1 MTEGVANRSYT
12 LRVPIRFS
20 DLTKRCIMV
29 EFIGVVTVIAL
40 NWVLAASMANE
51 SDAEKRRC
59 ARLALFA
66 TGQDKARI
74 IFATKNAA

>member
-1 MTEGVANRSYT
+1 
-12 LRVPIRFS
+12 
-20 DLTKRCIMV
+20 MV
-29 EFIGVVTVIAL
+29 ELIGVVTIIGL

-66 TGQDKARI
+66 ANQENDKT
-74 IFATKNAA
+74 IFATRDAA